1 MRGLVRRALGWV
13 LGWVVQ
19 AWLATLRLT
28 VVDRTGAARTD
39 PRPWILAFFH
49 GTQVP
54 LLAWRRR
61 RRTSVLV
68 SLSTDGGW
76 STAVMRRAGMVVVR
90 GSSSRGGARALIELV
105 RVVREQSLDAA
116 FAVDGPRGP
125 HGSVAPGVLACA
137 RHVDGV
143 LVPIGSA
150 CAPHRTLTRAW
161 DRMALPW
168 PFARAVVVLGP
179 ALPSDTPAEALADAI
194 VQVNRIA
201 QDLLTTKTLP
211 VPAGSDY
218 GAGAPESL
226 RSSSDRPTRKEAP

>member
-1 MRGLVRRALGWV
+1 MVAWALGWV
-13 LGWVVQ
+13 LGWVVR

-28 VVDRTGAARTD
+28 VVDRTGDARHD
-39 PRPWILAFFH
+39 ARPWILAFFH

-68 SLSTDGGW
+68 SLSRDGDW

-90 GSSSRGGARALIELV
+90 GSSSRGGARALVGLV
-105 RVVREQSLDAA
+105 RAVREQSLDAA

-125 HGSVAPGVLACA
+125 YGSVAPGVLACV
-137 RHVDGV
+137 RHVDGL

-150 CAPHRTLTRAW
+150 CAPHHRLERAW

-179 ALPSDTPAEALADAI
+179 ALPPETSAEALGEAI
-194 VQVNRIA
+194 VRVNQIA
-201 QDLLTTKTLP
+201 QDLLSTKTLP
-211 VPAGSDY
+211 VPAGNDY
-218 GAGAPESL
+218 GAGAPKSL